1 MGKKAREIRTA
12 IKGFARKLGYRE
24 TELGELK
31 PVVTKAEA
39 RRRFLQ
45 YKWNLSFLVIPSV
58 RELYEQFKEMAERDI
73 VACLHER
80 MVEEIDAEILSEL
93 DALAV

>member
-12 IKGFARKLGYRE
+12 IKGFARKLGYKE

-31 PVVTKAEA
+31 PIITKAEA

-45 YKWNLSFLVIPSV
+45 WKWNLSFLVIPSV
-58 RELYEQFKEMAERDI
+58 RELYEQFKDIAEQDI
-73 VACLHER
+73 AASLAGC
-80 MVEEIDAEILSEL
+80 MKEEIDAQILGEL

>member
-1 MGKKAREIRTA
+1 MGRKAREIRSA
-12 IKGFARKLGYRE
+12 IKGFARKLGYKE

-31 PVVTKAEA
+31 PVITKAEA

-45 YKWNLSFLVIPSV
+45 WKWNLSFLVIESW
-58 RELYEQFKEMAERDI
+58 RSIYAQFKDIAERDI
-73 VACLHER
+73 VVCMNER
-80 MVEEIDAEILSEL
+80 IKEEIDAEILGEL